1 MKLILLTLSML
12 MAGAVYTPPVNYAPS
27 DTSDNPY
34 IMVDIDSV
42 EKNYI
47 RYFGHST
54 IGSLPAELVV
64 PDGQFDN
71 TQAMMDAKYPE
82 YKTKYLFNDQKSIL
96 GFDAPS
102 MSDITRLTIKIR
114 FKTFAKVDFLNFFP
128 KYLEETFVIQAA
140 NRYQPYSYYSLHN
153 DITGADTKEDFL
165 TNYTIPYIGTVS
177 DIISLQSSLDNAS
190 KLHDSFNIKDTDPNF
205 EYVID
210 NPALGKNYYSISS
223 SNLAD
228 KDFYVIMPC
237 FFDVNRVWISIAGED
252 TDGNPVEDGL
262 DTSGVPY
269 THDDIDG
276 VTYKYIDLDPFTAR
290 SVYFSDISTIVS
302 IEAIGDDVGG
312 QVEQPYLRF
321 GDFDFHAD
329 AFKVLLKEFWIT
341 DSGEYINNT
350 SDRFIVLSGYD
361 AVVSEVMS
369 GDVTIRVSY
378 DSDGFAVYQ
387 NIVGTDG
394 IENPSEDTEAPG
406 DSDSWWDDYFVNPLS
421 DVFSTITLVLRI
433 VLLVVG
439 LGLIAWAVI
448 LIVRYLNASKK
459 KGGKK

>member
-1 MKLILLTLSML
+1 ML
-12 MAGAVYTPPVNYAPS
+12 MAGAAYTPPVNYAPS

-34 IMVDIDSV
+34 IMVDTDSI

-47 RYFGHST
+47 KYIGHST
-54 IGSLPAELVV
+54 IGSPPSELVV
-64 PDGQFDN
+64 PDGQFAN

-82 YKTKYLFNDQKSIL
+82 YKTTYLFKDQKSIL

-128 KYLEETFVIQAA
+128 KYLEETFVIQSA
-140 NRYQPYSYYSLHN
+140 NRFQPYSYYALHN
-153 DITGADTKEDFL
+153 DISGADTKEDFVS
-165 TNYTIPYIGTVS
+165 NYTLPYIGKIS
-177 DIISLQSSLDNAS
+177 DIVSLQNSLNES
-190 KLHDSFNIKDTDPNF
+190 TKLTDPLNVKDTVADF
-205 EYVID
+205 QYVID
-210 NPALGKNYYSISS
+210 NPAFGNNYYSISS

-237 FFDVNRVWISIAGED
+237 FFDINRVWISIAGED

-262 DTSGVPY
+262 DVSGVPKTY
-269 THDDIDG
+269 DIDE

-290 SVYFSDISTIVS
+290 SVYFSSTSTIVS
-302 IEAIGDDVGG
+302 IVAIGDDVGG

-329 AFKVLLKEFWIT
+329 VFRVMLEEFWIT
-341 DSGEYINNT
+341 DTGEYINYV
-350 SDRFIVLSGYD
+350 SDRFVVLPGYD

-406 DSDSWWDDYFVNPLS
+406 DSVSWWDDYFFNPLT
-421 DVFSTITLVLRI
+421 DALATFGLVLRI
-433 VLLVVG
+433 VLLVTG
-439 LGLIAWAVI
+439 LGLVAWAVI
-448 LIVRYLNASKK
+448 LITRSLNKSK
-459 KGGKK
+459 KGGK